1 MNNWADPFRERLQ
14 LLTDLLPIVARE
26 TRFALKGGTAIN
38 LFEHDLPRLSVDV
51 DLTWLPVG
59 DFAEDRRAITAAFE
73 ALATALRA
81 PPLRLHVAPS
91 APAGADGVTRLIA
104 SRPGA
109 RVQIETT
116 PVMRGTV
123 HPVRTMTVQPKVQ
136 AEFGFAEM
144 QVLHFADLYA
154 GKLAAALSRQHP
166 RDWFDVGLLLDS
178 GRLDANL
185 WRTFLVY
192 LSASPKPASEILEP
206 GEPRDLATAYRTQFE
221 GMTAQPPSSSMPP
234 LMSPRSW
241 REPAKQRSSS
251 LGKLPVGHSRCAL
264 HWLSWPACQ
273 HSPSTSGSSP
283 ESAGCLPP
291 DRSDNQIF
299 KIAITAMKTAVDM
312 GDSTSS
318 YADFVARR
326 GARKGVTFDL
336 PRA

>member
-26 TRFALKGGTAIN
+26 PRFALKGGTAIN

-59 DFAEDRRAITAAFE
+59 DFAEDRRAITAALE
-73 ALATALRA
+73 ALTTALRA

-109 RVQIETT
+109 RVQVETT

-123 HPVRTMTVQPKVQ
+123 HPVRTMTLQPNVQ

-192 LSASPKPASEILEP
+192 LTASPKPAPEILEP
-206 GEPRDLATAYRTQFE
+206 GEPRDLATAFRTQFE
-221 GMTAQPPSSSMPP
+221 GMTAQPISVAHLLESRKRLLSQLPQLLDDASRAFLLSVEREAPDFALIGLPQAALLPSVRRK
-234 LMSPRSW
+234 LQNLAQRTATK
-241 REPAKQRSSS
+241 READYRQLDETLTRIAANANTAKEQ
-251 LGKLPVGHSRCAL
+251 A
-264 HWLSWPACQ
+264 
-273 HSPSTSGSSP
+273 
-283 ESAGCLPP
+283 
-291 DRSDNQIF
+291 
-299 KIAITAMKTAVDM
+299 
-312 GDSTSS
+312 
-318 YADFVARR
+318 
-326 GARKGVTFDL
+326 
-336 PRA
+336 